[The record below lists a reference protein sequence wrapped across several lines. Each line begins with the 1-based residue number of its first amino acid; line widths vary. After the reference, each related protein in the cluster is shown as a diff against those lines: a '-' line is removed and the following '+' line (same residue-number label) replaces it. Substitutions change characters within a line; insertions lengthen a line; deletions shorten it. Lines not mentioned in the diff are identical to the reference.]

1 MSKETE
7 KLVEK
12 FLDEIKENLPE
23 WIKSDEEKL
32 DDIILE
38 ISSHIW
44 DSAYEIAGSDNP
56 DTASIQ
62 KAINRIGNPKEIAKS
77 YKTRGTPKYY
87 ISEELWSTYTK
98 VIYALIAVIFTLIV
112 IVQVIIVEPN
122 NFLQAII
129 NGVTLSI
136 NSITIFAIIVTVIFI
151 YLSIEGYFPEDF
163 DSKDKKKDEK
173 EKFKY
178 YKPGDFI
185 FNGIFGI
192 VFGLFFIIL
201 PKDMIGLFRV
211 IINLII
217 EFLNIGTA
225 NYSDFVVSGN
235 LQFWLTLNGIL
246 SIITGVIYLMKI
258 QTKDPEFHIGMN
270 FFYFLTRIGELG
282 LTVYIVMNIN
292 LLLEVFPQLSEIAI
306 LVLLTLALIGIIID
320 TITTVTK
327 SIKIYELKDHP
338 TPSKY

>member
-1 MSKETE
+1 MSKETK
-7 KLVEK
+7 KLVDK
-12 FLDEIKENLPE
+12 YLDEIKENLPE
-23 WIKSDEEKL
+23 WIKNDEEKL

-38 ISSHIW
+38 ISSHVW
-44 DSAYEIAGSDNP
+44 DSAYEIAGSDDP
-56 DTASIQ
+56 DTASIR
-62 KAINRIGNPKEIAKS
+62 KALNRIGNPKEIAKS
-77 YKTRGTPKYY
+77 YKTRGTPKYF

-98 VIYALIAVIFTLIV
+98 VIYALIAIIFTLIV

-129 NGVTLSI
+129 NGFTLSI
-136 NSITIFAIIVTVIFI
+136 NSITIFIIIVTVIFI

-163 DSKDKKKDEK
+163 ESKDKNREEK

-178 YKPGDFI
+178 YKPGDFL

-211 IINLII
+211 IINWII
-217 EFLNIGTA
+217 ELLNIGTA
-225 NYSDFVVSGN
+225 NYSDFVLSGD

-246 SIITGVIYLMKI
+246 SIMTGVIYLMKI

-282 LTVYIVMNIN
+282 LIVYIFVNIN
-292 LLLEVFPQLSEIAI
+292 LLLEVFPQLSET
-306 LVLLTLALIGIIID
+306 VLLILLALALIGTVVD

-327 SIKIYELKDHP
+327 SIKLYEL
-338 TPSKY
+338 TNQSIPSEY